1 VPYCYRHPNRETG
14 LSCSECG
21 RPICTEC
28 MTVAPVGLRCPDHSG
43 RPQGVAR
50 VRRQVRR
57 AGYAGTG
64 ALVTKALIA
73 ANVLVYLA
81 EIGTGSGGTS
91 FGGGSVVRDFAL
103 DGPDVA
109 NGGWWRLITA
119 GFLHANI
126 LHIGLNMLV
135 LVWLGAPVER
145 YLGHLR
151 YLALFIVSGLA
162 GSAGALIATPT
173 AVTVG
178 ASGAIFGVMG
188 ALLVI
193 EYHAT
198 GRIAGQAF
206 TLILINLLFSFTVN
220 GISVGG
226 HIGGLIGGILATL
239 AMTHFERSRVGF
251 GRPWM
256 VGAAALVAVAAASI
270 VISYWKVR
278 GYA

>member
-1 VPYCYRHPNRETG
+1 
-14 LSCSECG
+14 
-21 RPICTEC
+21 
-28 MTVAPVGLRCPDHSG
+28 M
-43 RPQGVAR
+43 
-50 VRRQVRR
+50 
-57 AGYAGTG
+57 
-64 ALVTKALIA
+64 
-73 ANVLVYLA
+73 
-81 EIGTGSGGTS
+81 
-91 FGGGSVVRDFAL
+91 
-103 DGPDVA
+103 
-109 NGGWWRLITA
+109 
-119 GFLHANI
+119 
-126 LHIGLNMLV
+126 
-135 LVWLGAPVER
+135 WLGAPVER

-206 TLILINLLFSFTVN
+206 TLIVINLLFSFTVN

-226 HIGGLIGGILATL
+226 HIGGLIGGILAAL
-239 AMTHFERSRVGF
+239 AMTHFERGRVRF
-251 GRPWM
+251 GRPWLM
-256 VGAAALVAVAAASI
+256 GTAALLAVAAASI